1 MAVIKILRVDEYDDT
16 EVHKA
21 EKGLKCCTWNLFL
34 LGMECRT
41 RSSQNTGIAGMGGL
55 TLP

>member
-1 MAVIKILRVDEYDDT
+1 MAVIKILSVDEQDDT

-34 LGMECRT
+34 LAVE
-41 RSSQNTGIAGMGGL
+41 IIGL
-55 TLP
+55 LDSMH